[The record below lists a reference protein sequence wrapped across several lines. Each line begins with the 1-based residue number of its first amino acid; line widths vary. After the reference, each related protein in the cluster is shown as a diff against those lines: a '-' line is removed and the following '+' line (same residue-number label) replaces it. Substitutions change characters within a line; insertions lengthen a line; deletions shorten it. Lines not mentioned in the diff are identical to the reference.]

1 MTFRDKDKEHT
12 VRFAPP
18 YDSDYRQVIRPGEIV
33 LVDARLIPLLR
44 RDDEIHQWTID
55 KLNSGE
61 MFISISGHDVKGQ
74 VWRMKEQRLF
84 SQDLLTSPS
93 LTLMDATTFN
103 FLQPKKSQIPDSTSI
118 ALNYPEGNPN
128 RVIGTFGLFWGI
140 KIENSENNRIVSRMV
155 RQDR

>member
-1 MTFRDKDKEHT
+1 M
-12 VRFAPP
+12 
-18 YDSDYRQVIRPGEIV
+18 DS
-33 LVDARLIPLLR
+33 
-44 RDDEIHQWTID
+44 
-55 KLNSGE
+55 
-61 MFISISGHDVKGQ
+61 
-74 VWRMKEQRLF
+74 
-84 SQDLLTSPS
+84 
-93 LTLMDATTFN
+93 TTFH